1 MELALLVYAISVA
14 DHLRDMI
21 PPALIIA
28 AAIAVCVIIASGERL
43 GGGDDIYSWAKG
55 LLIGLA
61 LYVVVVGIF
70 VPTQKT
76 AWMMV
81 GAYAAQKVVE
91 SPAMQETSGK
101 VITIINQKLDSFIEE
116 TKKEAPQVAK

>member
-1 MELALLVYAISVA
+1 MELALLVYAISVV
-14 DHLRDMI
+14 DHLREMI
-21 PPALIIA
+21 FPALF
-28 AAIAVCVIIASGERL
+28 IAVAVA
-43 GGGDDIYSWAKG
+43 GGAGMSLADGVGVYSWVKG

-116 TKKEAPQVAK
+116 TKKEAPKVSK

>member
-1 MELALLVYAISVA
+1 MELALLVYAISVV

-21 PPALIIA
+21 FPALFIA
-28 AAIAVCVIIASGERL
+28 VAIAVCAGIASAERL
-43 GGGDDIYSWAKG
+43 GVYSWVKG

-81 GAYAAQKVVE
+81 GAYTAQKVVE

-116 TKKEAPQVAK
+116 TKKEAPKVEK

>member
-1 MELALLVYAISVA
+1 MELALLVYAISVV

-21 PPALIIA
+21 FPALFIA
-28 AAIAVCVIIASGERL
+28 VAIAVCAGIASAERL
-43 GGGDDIYSWAKG
+43 GVYSWVKG

-81 GAYAAQKVVE
+81 GAYTAQKVVE
-91 SPAMQETSGK
+91 SPALQETSGK

-116 TKKEAPQVAK
+116 TKKEAPKVAK

>member
-1 MELALLVYAISVA
+1 MELALLVYAISVV

-21 PPALIIA
+21 TVVVFVAVIVA
-28 AAIAVCVIIASGERL
+28 AGV
-43 GGGDDIYSWAKG
+43 GGCLVDGVGVYSWAKG
-55 LLIGLA
+55 LLIGLS
-61 LYVVVVGIF
+61 LYAVVVGIF

-81 GAYAAQKVVE
+81 GAYAAQKAVE

-116 TKKEAPQVAK
+116 TKKEASKVAK